1 MESLADVKKYIA
13 RLVETN
19 RALASDLDASRRVA
33 ASLGHQRDAF
43 ELETTRLRS
52 ELEQSALGPTNSDSW
67 RQQTRQL
74 RAELAEQQR
83 ELEQNQA
90 RLRRAEERVSTLT
103 AALGRAERERDAM
116 RRELEEFRDAMDRIR
131 SSVQGGLEDAIR
143 GAEVGAER
151 WD

>member
-1 MESLADVKKYIA
+1 MESLADVRKYIA

-52 ELEQSALGPTNSDSW
+52 ELEQAALSSHSDSW
-67 RQQTRQL
+67 HQQTRQL
-74 RAELAEQQR
+74 RTELAEQQR

-103 AALGRAERERDAM
+103 VALGRAERERDAIQ
-116 RRELEEFRDAMDRIR
+116 RELDEFRAAMQQIR
-131 SSVQGGLEDAIR
+131 SSVRGGLEDAIR
-143 GAEVGAER
+143 SSDLGTER

>member
-1 MESLADVKKYIA
+1 MESLVDVKKYIA

-43 ELETTRLRS
+43 ELESTRLRS
-52 ELEQSALGPTNSDSW
+52 ELEQSAALGPSSDSV

-90 RLRRAEERVSTLT
+90 RLRRAEERISSLT
-103 AALGRAERERDAM
+103 AALGRAELERDAM
-116 RRELEEFRDAMDRIR
+116 RRELEEFKDVMDQIR

-143 GAEVGAER
+143 GAEPRAER

>member
-1 MESLADVKKYIA
+1 MESLVDVKKYIA

-43 ELETTRLRS
+43 ELETTRLRN
-52 ELEQSALGPTNSDSW
+52 ELEQSALGSNSDSW

-116 RRELEEFRDAMDRIR
+116 RRELEEFKDVMDQIR

>member
-1 MESLADVKKYIA
+1 MESLADVRKYIA

-52 ELEQSALGPTNSDSW
+52 ELEQSALNSNSDSW

-74 RAELAEQQR
+74 RTEFAEQQR

-103 AALGRAERERDAM
+103 VALGRAERERDAV
-116 RRELEEFRDAMDRIR
+116 RRELQEFRDAMKQIR
-131 SSVQGGLEDAIR
+131 SSVRGGLEDAIR
-143 GAEVGAER
+143 SSDLGTER

>member
-1 MESLADVKKYIA
+1 MESLVDVKKYIA

-43 ELETTRLRS
+43 EIETTRLRS
-52 ELEQSALGPTNSDSW
+52 ELEQSTLGSNGESW
-67 RQQTRQL
+67 RQQLRQL
-74 RAELAEQQR
+74 RSEFTEQQR

-90 RLRRAEERVSTLT
+90 RLRRAEGRVSMLT
-103 AALGRAERERDAM
+103 AALDRAEREGDSM
-116 RRELEEFRDAMDRIR
+116 RRELEELRDVMEQIS
-131 SSVQGGLEDAIR
+131 SSVRGGLEDAIR
-143 GAEVGAER
+143 GGELGAER